1 MSKYPLF
8 KLNALASE
16 WSKGQPFKK
25 TDIAEHGQT
34 PCIHYGEL
42 FTKYGVVINQCL
54 SKTDVQGKRL
64 SVSGDILF
72 PASDVTPS
80 GLARCSA
87 LMQDNVILGGDII
100 IMRPRHG
107 NDPRYLSYAINYQKE
122 QILQRVTGALIKHLS
137 GNSLKS
143 VIIPVPP
150 LVDQVNLVSKLEKI
164 SALITFR
171 KLQLEKLDQLA
182 SSRFIEMFGDPVTNS
197 MNWKIHQ
204 LSDYIEFLTSGS
216 RGWSQYF
223 SSSGNYFIAI
233 KNVRNGALS
242 LENVQF
248 VVPPD
253 NAEAKRT
260 KVEEGDLLISI
271 TADLGRTAV
280 VSKEIAQY
288 GGYINQHLSCVRL
301 NRQVLEPVYVAIF
314 LESDAGRRQFS
325 AKNQSAVKAGLNFD
339 SIRSLLIPVPPL
351 SRQRAFVSF
360 IEQLDKS
367 KVICNKIHKGV
378 DFLQFG
384 V

>member
-8 KLNALASE
+8 KLHDLASE
-16 WSKGQPFKK
+16 WCKGQPFKK

-107 NDPRYLSYAINYQKE
+107 NDPRYLSYAINCQKE

-182 SSRFIEMFGDPVTNS
+182 SSRFIEMFGDPVINPKG
-197 MNWKIHQ
+197 WKKYRFDSLCENLDSKRKPVTASERKAGIYPYYGA
-204 LSDYIEFLTSGS
+204 SGIVDYVADYLFD
-216 RGWSQYF
+216 
-223 SSSGNYFIAI
+223 
-233 KNVRNGALS
+233 
-242 LENVQF
+242 ENI
-248 VVPPD
+248 
-253 NAEAKRT
+253 
-260 KVEEGDLLISI
+260 LLISEDG
-271 TADLGRTAV
+271 ANL
-280 VSKEIAQY
+280 
-288 GGYINQHLSCVRL
+288 L
-301 NRQVLEPVYVAIF
+301 
-314 LESDAGRRQFS
+314 
-325 AKNQSAVKAGLNFD
+325 
-339 SIRSLLIPVPPL
+339 IRSTPIAFSVTGKVWVNNHAHVVRFQKMSLQKYVEVFFSMIDIADQITGTAQPKLNQAKLNSMLLPVPEEKL
-351 SRQRAFVSF
+351 LEKFLAFY
-360 IEQLDKS
+360 EQLDKS
-367 KVICNKIHKGV
+367 KVIGEKQGIMLEKITCH
-378 DFLQFG
+378 DIL
-384 V
+384 

>member
-8 KLNALASE
+8 KLNDLASE

-87 LMQDNVILGGDII
+87 LMQDNVILGGGRII
-100 IMRPRHG
+100 ISPRHG

-182 SSRFIEMFGDPVTNS
+182 SSRFIEMFGDP
-197 MNWKIHQ
+197 
-204 LSDYIEFLTSGS
+204 
-216 RGWSQYF
+216 
-223 SSSGNYFIAI
+223 I
-233 KNVRNGALS
+233 KNPKAWITLP
-242 LENVQF
+242 L
-248 VVPPD
+248 
-253 NAEAKRT
+253 
-260 KVEEGDLLISI
+260 GDLTEIVRGGSPRPIDKFLGGTIPWIKIGDATLGDDIYLHSTKDHIIEQGLSKTRYIKAGSLIFANCGVS
-271 TADLGRTAV
+271 LGFAR
-280 VSKEIAQY
+280 I
-288 GGYINQHLSCVRL
+288 INFDGCIHDGWLALGNISERL
-301 NRQVLEPVYVAIF
+301 NKIF
-314 LESDAGRRQFS
+314 LL
-325 AKNQSAVKAGLNFD
+325 KTLNHCTDFFRCTAPD
-339 SIRSLLIPVPPL
+339 GTQPNLNTGIMKKFVQIVPPL
-351 SRQRAFVSF
+351 ELQNEFAVF

-367 KVICNKIHKGV
+367 KVIGEKQGIMLEKITCH
-378 DFLQFG
+378 DIL
-384 V
+384 

>member
-1 MSKYPLF
+1 
-8 KLNALASE
+8 
-16 WSKGQPFKK
+16 
-25 TDIAEHGQT
+25 
-34 PCIHYGEL
+34 
-42 FTKYGVVINQCL
+42 
-54 SKTDVQGKRL
+54 
-64 SVSGDILF
+64 
-72 PASDVTPS
+72 
-80 GLARCSA
+80 
-87 LMQDNVILGGDII
+87 
-100 IMRPRHG
+100 
-107 NDPRYLSYAINYQKE
+107 
-122 QILQRVTGALIKHLS
+122 
-137 GNSLKS
+137 
-143 VIIPVPP
+143 
-150 LVDQVNLVSKLEKI
+150 
-164 SALITFR
+164 
-171 KLQLEKLDQLA
+171 
-182 SSRFIEMFGDPVTNS
+182 MFGDPVTNS